1 MAKKN
6 FILMSLEDKETK
18 KIANVVSNDSCK
30 KILDYL
36 AEHDNAIESEIA
48 KELKIPISTAH
59 YNLKQLMEVG
69 LVLSDEFHYSP
80 KGKEVRHYQIANKY
94 IIITPQKT
102 KGIKDIIKN
111 IMPAFLVSLGVS
123 FALFMTAKLNTL
135 FNRDNMV
142 MSAQT
147 FGAEAMEKTGA
158 GGVRALT
165 SIEPLMESAPQ
176 VMDAAVNEGAQAVM
190 ANGTQSAVDAVN
202 QTAQEITRHAVEQQ
216 FIFQEPSWLQLF
228 FYRLLHDPSIALW
241 FFAGAVFT
249 AVVYISLM
257 SIRNKG
263 KEIKGKEIKGKRVK

>member
-241 FFAGAVFT
+241 FFAG
-249 AVVYISLM
+249 VVYISLM